1 MELNKRE
8 GRLNC
13 CDIVSEEVSELAK
26 QYHVNC
32 KLVIIDYIQKQ
43 FFGSNSSN
51 RTYFDGS
58 IAFCEIFI
66 VKYRKFYE

>member
-13 CDIVSEEVSELAK
+13 CDIVSEEVSELVK

-51 RTYFDGS
+51 RTYFDE
-58 IAFCEIFI
+58 A
-66 VKYRKFYE
+66 